1 MNDKELADNVVALG
15 AGRKTEIM
23 AGGHGNEHPETIYIL
38 DNGTLNAKDA
48 EQFVCYWPLAG
59 ALMERVYEKRYS
71 FMVMQMPVM
80 TIQAPITTG
89 EEYGDP
95 SKRQSWA
102 SQVVAEPLPRAI
114 IEACVKALAT
124 DQTGQ

>member
-1 MNDKELADNVVALG
+1 MNDKELADKVVALG
-15 AGRKTEIM
+15 VGLAQI
-23 AGGHGNEHPETIYIL
+23 AGGMPLYSIDHGSIWLRADEFL
-38 DNGTLNAKDA
+38 RRWA
-48 EQFVCYWPLAG
+48 VAG
-59 ALMERVYEKRYS
+59 ALMEKVYEKQYS
-71 FMVMQMPVM
+71 FMVMQMPDEMPVM

-114 IEACVKALAT
+114 IEACVEALDT
-124 DQTGQ
+124 VLGKQTHE